1 MLNYLSAELYKLRF
15 HAGLYLGTALLLL
28 LEFLVFLPGIMIRE
42 VGRDYIPWDVLLGF
56 MVSAMMV
63 GIFIAP
69 IFAAMVFDN
78 QYGNGTMKNE
88 IVFGMPRSRI
98 YLGKMLAG
106 AIAGTL
112 VALLSVGF
120 FLGLTF
126 LLGGPPTAAGEY
138 LVEFYLEGI
147 LTQWLIWL
155 GVYAFSFWVLY
166 LLHSSIGAI
175 LVTYMTILFSP
186 MFVAIL
192 MEGNNIA
199 LPWKLAGELS
209 FMAPLVQ
216 MWLGGN
222 IHNLVLEFLG
232 GNSLVY
238 AGVICLLWWLLSIG
252 TGWLILSRRE
262 IK

>member
-15 HAGLYLGTALLLL
+15 HVGLYLGIGLLLL
-28 LEFLVFLPGIMIRE
+28 LEFLVFLPGVMIRE
-42 VGRDYIPWDVLLGF
+42 VGRDYIPWDILLGF
-56 MVSAMMV
+56 MVSAMTV

-69 IFAAMVFDN
+69 VFATMVFDN
-78 QYGNGTMKNE
+78 QYGNGTLKNE
-88 IVFGMPRSRI
+88 IVFGVPRIQI
-98 YLGKMLAG
+98 YVGKMLAG

-112 VALLSVGF
+112 VAVLSVAF

-126 LLGGPPTAAGEY
+126 LLGGPPTVAGEY
-138 LVEFYLEGI
+138 LVKFCLEAV
-147 LTQWLIWL
+147 LTQWFVWM
-155 GVYAFSFWVLY
+155 GVYAFSFWMLY
-166 LLHSSIGAI
+166 LFHSSIGATM
-175 LVTYMTILFSP
+175 VTYMTILFSP